1 MLQTAKR
8 KYPMP
13 TWITYAPYFG
23 VKDAKRTVA
32 DAQNDNKE
40 KDNLSLS
47 KVGHTIINVF
57 EWVLLNNSG

>member
-1 MLQTAKR
+1 
-8 KYPMP
+8 MP

-57 EWVLLNNSG
+57 E